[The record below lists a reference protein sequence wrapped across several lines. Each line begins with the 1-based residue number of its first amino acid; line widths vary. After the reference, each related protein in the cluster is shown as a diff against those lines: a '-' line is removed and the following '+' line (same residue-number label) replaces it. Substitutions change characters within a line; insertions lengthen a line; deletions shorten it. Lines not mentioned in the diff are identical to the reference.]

1 MHIIVVHVMDLC
13 SKSAIA
19 SMLRAIAN
27 KILFVLS
34 LLRSLF
40 SHIQTQTRQG
50 PTTCSETRGV
60 SLIVCLIHPTPT
72 TWTPLSESVT
82 ADASSWSD
90 RACLSVFSK
99 APAAFV
105 KAQLRT
111 RITQL
116 FFFLSYTNI
125 ILTTVKVLKCVS

>member
-82 ADASSWSD
+82 ADASCQSD

-105 KAQLRT
+105 KAKLRT

-116 FFFLSYTNI
+116 FFLSYTNI